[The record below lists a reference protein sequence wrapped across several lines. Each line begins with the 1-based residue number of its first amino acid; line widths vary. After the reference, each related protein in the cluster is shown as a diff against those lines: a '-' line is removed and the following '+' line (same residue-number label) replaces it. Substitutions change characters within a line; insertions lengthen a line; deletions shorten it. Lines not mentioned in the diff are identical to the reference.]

1 MSRLLNLSAAL
12 HQATVGSLHLARPDP
27 KPLEREITALRDW
40 LGDRGSAK
48 PSSDAVRSALDE
60 FFQRQEIR
68 SRRQALLT
76 CYGCADAVLSA
87 TYRLLEDDIRF
98 PKLLASI
105 GDYRLQPRSFRPCYH
120 GLLNAY
126 FGYDGDQTASPSG
139 RENWRRLRAYLRDSA
154 DSLAASGVQPTWVA
168 ALGANQQ
175 LLDDDPVASTGLQ
188 FWKEERKSSR
198 NCVRRWISVGI
209 SWLVRRLVLGQIDAA
224 LAKADANFQQM
235 LPKLLELLVKNP
247 LVVDAGLAGILDRY
261 RVCRNPEEHPG
272 LRDYSVAQ
280 WGNPWLTANSA
291 KWSLVGRDARE
302 MVVGWL
308 KRDLIRRFFS
318 VLAVDGRNDDR
329 RLKFWERYYDSIHD
343 MYFALGSS
351 ALRDPRADCRNIR
364 DKIRERL
371 LELHSAG
378 PGVDNAFIMCIGDC
392 VVVEFG
398 IKGNAC
404 FVFKREGLP
413 FSLVGNVAGNGDALK
428 HEKRL
433 ERLLHVDS
441 NFETWEAKFERTLY
455 RLTGARPSTTRFEP
469 RPRLHPQH
477 QVRTQPAPVSPQP
490 ISRPKQYPL
499 FPAQRPA
506 ANALNEPSPEFAMV
520 ALSRF
525 CASHGLQIDDR
536 REQNGCLWV
545 RTHDLDAPVTK
556 QLQAWGFRYKN
567 AFKGWWRE

>member
-1 MSRLLNLSAAL
+1 MSRLLKLSAAL
-12 HQATVGSLHLARPDP
+12 HQATVGSLHLKPPDL
-27 KPLEREITALRDW
+27 KPLEREITAVRDW
-40 LGDRGSAK
+40 LGDRGSAR
-48 PSSDAVRSALDE
+48 PSSDALRSALDE
-60 FFQRQEIR
+60 FFQRQEMR
-68 SRRQALLT
+68 SCRQAVLT
-76 CYGCADAVLSA
+76 CFGCADAVLST
-87 TYRLLEDDIRF
+87 TYRLIEDDIRF

-105 GDYRLQPRSFRPCYH
+105 GDYRTRPRSFRPLYL

-126 FGYDGDQTASPSG
+126 FGYDGDRASSLSG

-154 DSLAASGVQPTWVA
+154 DSLVAGGVQPTWIA
-168 ALGANQQ
+168 ALDANRQ
-175 LLDDDPVASTGLQ
+175 LLDDDPGRFYGASILEGG
-188 FWKEERKSSR
+188 EEEFEEL
-198 NCVRRWISVGI
+198 RRTLDIRRD

-224 LAKADANFQQM
+224 VAKADANFQQL
-235 LPKLLELLVKNP
+235 LPKLLELLVKN
-247 LVVDAGLAGILDRY
+247 LVVDVGLAGLLNRY
-261 RVCRNPEEHPG
+261 RACRNPEEHPG
-272 LRDYSVAQ
+272 LRDFSVAQ

-318 VLAVDGRNDDR
+318 VLAADGRNDDR
-329 RLKFWERYYDSIHD
+329 RLKFWERYCASIHD

-351 ALRDPRADCRNIR
+351 ALRHPGADFRHIR

-378 PGVDNAFIMCIGDC
+378 PRINNAFIMCIVGY

-413 FSLVGNVAGNGDALK
+413 FALVGNVAGNGDALK
-428 HEKRL
+428 HEKHV

-441 NFETWEAKFERTLY
+441 NFETWEAKFERTLS
-455 RLTGARPSTTRFEP
+455 RLTGARPSTIRFEVP
-469 RPRLHPQH
+469 PPVPPQPP
-477 QVRTQPAPVSPQP
+477 VRTQLAPVTPQGT
-490 ISRPKQYPL
+490 SRPTQSEL
-499 FPAQRPA
+499 FAAPPPA
-506 ANALNEPSPEFAMV
+506 AKAPTEPSSEFTMA

-525 CASHGLQIDDR
+525 CALHGLQIDDR
-536 REQNGCLWV
+536 RGQNGCLWV
-545 RTHDLDAPVTK
+545 RTHNLDGPVTK
-556 QLQAWGFRYKN
+556 QLQAWGFQYKN